1 MTPPPDLADRTR
13 DVLAHAFDV
22 YRGTPHEAGVRALAD
37 RLDAPLRVAVAGR
50 VKAGKSTLLNA
61 LVGERVAPTDA
72 GECTRVVTWYADGHT
87 YRVVL
92 HPRSGAPRQVPFVRE
107 DDALRVELGAPP
119 ETVDRLEVS
128 WPSQALR
135 ALTLVDTP
143 GLGALSPAASRARA
157 LLPGEDDDSPVDA
170 VVHLMRH
177 LHPDDVEFLRA
188 FQDAGTG
195 RPDPVN
201 AIGVLSRADELGAG
215 RPDAMT
221 SARRVAARLAVRPSV
236 RGLVQT
242 VVPVAGL
249 LAQTAATLTEA
260 EVAVLRRLAAM
271 PARGLADLLV
281 SVDRFV
287 ADVPGS
293 EVPGPD
299 VPPAVRA
306 ALLDRFGV
314 FGVRLAVTLVRRDGT
329 TATSL
334 ARELAA
340 RSGVDDLKSLL
351 GSLFHARRDVLK
363 ARSALLALDRLT
375 ARSDAPGA
383 AALAARVEEVLASA
397 HPFAELRVL
406 SAVRAGRVPGRPD
419 VLADLEQL
427 VGSSGTAAHQRLRVD
442 PDAGP
447 ATVTAAA
454 DGALRRWQRRA
465 ENPLTPHG
473 LALAARIAVRTCEG
487 LLADLGRTT

>member
-1 MTPPPDLADRTR
+1 M
-13 DVLAHAFDV
+13 
-22 YRGTPHEAGVRALAD
+22 
-37 RLDAPLRVAVAGR
+37 
-50 VKAGKSTLLNA
+50 
-61 LVGERVAPTDA
+61 
-72 GECTRVVTWYADGHT
+72 
-87 YRVVL
+87 
-92 HPRSGAPRQVPFVRE
+92 
-107 DDALRVELGAPP
+107 
-119 ETVDRLEVS
+119 S
-128 WPSQALR
+128 WPAQALR

-170 VVHLMRH
+170 VLHLMRH
-177 LHPDDVEFLRA
+177 LHPDDVEFLRS
-188 FQDAGTG
+188 FQDTGTG

-221 SARRVAARLAVRPSV
+221 SAGRVAGRLAVRPSV

-281 SVDRFV
+281 SVDRCV

-293 EVPGPD
+293 DVPGSDVPGPD

-314 FGVRLAVTLVRRDGT
+314 FGVRLAVTLVRREGT

-340 RSGVDDLKSLL
+340 RSGVEELKVVL

-363 ARSALLALDRLT
+363 ARSALLALDRL
-375 ARSDAPGA
+375 ASRSDAPGA
-383 AALAARVEEVLASA
+383 VALAARVEEVLASA

-427 VGSSGTAAHQRLRVD
+427 VGSSGTAAHQRLRID
-442 PDAGP
+442 PGAGQ
-447 ATVTAAA
+447 AAATAAA
-454 DGALRRWQRRA
+454 GDALRRWQRRA

-473 LALAARIAVRTCEG
+473 LALAARVAVRTCEG
-487 LLADLGRTT
+487 LLVDLGRTT